1 MAAELDKIPPQNLE
15 AEQAVLGAMLL
26 DQEAVIIGS
35 EMLIGADFYRD
46 AHRLIFDAIRE
57 VEQQGGTVDLVTVS
71 EALRTRDVL
80 EKIGGMSY
88 LASLANMVP
97 TTAGIR
103 HYAKIVAEKSL
114 LRQLIRVT
122 NEINLKCYEEQDDI
136 QSLLGQAEQSI
147 FQIGRDTTG
156 QGLLPIR
163 NLIPEMVERIESL
176 SKRQEGLTGVPSYF
190 KALDQFTS
198 GWQASDLIILAARPS
213 MGKTALALNIAESAA
228 VRAKAPVAIFSLEM
242 SREQLL
248 QRLISARANIE
259 QTALRNGRLSGN
271 EWQKLVDAAAI
282 LSAAPIY
289 IDDTPGIAVTELR
302 SRARRL
308 KAEQDLQLI
317 LIDYLQ
323 LMTGERRHGG
333 GDNRQQEISEIS
345 RSLKAL
351 ARELKVPVIALSQLS
366 REVEKTAD
374 KRPGLSHLRESG
386 ALEQDADMVMFIY
399 REEYYDRNSDR
410 KGIAEI
416 IIAKHR
422 NGPVGTIELGFDDR
436 YTKFF
441 NLYSQPGEGSQGGN
455 NE

>member
-1 MAAELDKIPPQNLE
+1 MSTDLEKMPPHSNE

-26 DQEAVIIGS
+26 DREAVVVAS
-35 EMLIGADFYRD
+35 EMLTAADFYRD
-46 AHRLIFDAIRE
+46 AHRLIFGAIRDLE
-57 VEQQGGTVDLVTVS
+57 IRGDSVDLVTVT
-71 EALRTRDVL
+71 ENLRLKDSL
-80 EKIGGMSY
+80 EKVGGMSY

-103 HYAKIVAEKSL
+103 YYAKIVAEKAL

-122 NEINLKCYEEQDDI
+122 NDINLRCYEAKDETQF
-136 QSLLGQAEQSI
+136 LLGQAEQSI
-147 FQIGRDTTG
+147 FQIGRSAGG
-156 QGLLPIR
+156 QGLLSIR
-163 NLIPEMVERIESL
+163 DMIPDMVERIESL

-190 KALDQFTS
+190 KVLDQFTS
-198 GWQASDLIILAARPS
+198 GWQPSDLIILAARPS
-213 MGKTALALNIAESAA
+213 MGKTAFALNLAESAA
-228 VRAKAPVAIFSLEM
+228 VRAKVPVGVFSLEM

-248 QRLISARANIE
+248 LRLLSSRANIE
-259 QTALRNGRLSGN
+259 QTALRNGRLSGSD
-271 EWQKLVDAAAI
+271 WQKLVDAAAI

-289 IDDTPGIAVTELR
+289 IDDTPGITVSELR

-317 LIDYLQ
+317 LVDYLQ
-323 LMTGERRHGG
+323 LMSGDKKG

-351 ARELKVPVIALSQLS
+351 ARELKVPIIALSQLS

-399 REEYYDRNSDR
+399 REEYYDRNTER

-416 IIAKHR
+416 IVAKHR

-441 NLYSQPGEGSQGGN
+441 NLYGAPGEGRQGGN
-455 NE
+455 E

>member
-1 MAAELDKIPPQNLE
+1 MSTELDRNPPHNNE

-26 DQEAVIIGS
+26 DQEAVVIGA
-35 EMLIGADFYRD
+35 EMLTATDFYRD
-46 AHRLIFDAIRE
+46 AHRLIFDGIRE
-57 VEQQGGTVDLVTVS
+57 VELAGTGVDLVTVT
-71 EALRTRDVL
+71 EALRTKDAL
-80 EKIGGMSY
+80 DKCGGMSY
-88 LASLANMVP
+88 LAALANMVP

-103 HYAKIVAEKSL
+103 HYAKIVSEKAL

-122 NEINLKCYEEQDDI
+122 NDINLRCYEEQDEI

-147 FQIGRDTTG
+147 FQIGRNTSG

-163 NLIPEMVERIESL
+163 DMMPEMVERIESL
-176 SKRQEGLTGVPSYF
+176 SKRREGLTGIPSYF

-198 GWQASDLIILAARPS
+198 GWQSSDLVILAARPS
-213 MGKTALALNIAESAA
+213 MGKTAFALNLAESAA

-248 QRLISARANIE
+248 QRLISSRANIE
-259 QTALRNGRLSGN
+259 QTVLRNGRLSGDD
-271 EWQKLVDAAAI
+271 WQKLVDAAAI
-282 LSAAPIY
+282 LSASPIY
-289 IDDTPGIAVTELR
+289 IDDTPAITVTELR

-323 LMTGERRHGG
+323 LMTGDRRSG

-386 ALEQDADMVMFIY
+386 ALEQDADLVMFIY
-399 REEYYDRNSDR
+399 REEYYDRNTDR

-416 IIAKHR
+416 IVAKHR

-441 NLYSQPGEGSQGGN
+441 NMYGTASEGGQGG
-455 NE
+455 EHE

>member
-1 MAAELDKIPPQNLE
+1 MSTELDKMPPHSNE

-26 DQEAVIIGS
+26 DREAVVVAS
-35 EMLIGADFYRD
+35 ELLTAADFYRD
-46 AHRLIFDAIRE
+46 AHRLIFGAIRDLE
-57 VEQQGGTVDLVTVS
+57 IRGDSVDLVTVT
-71 EALRTRDVL
+71 ETLRQKDSL

-103 HYAKIVAEKSL
+103 YYAKIVSEKAL

-122 NEINLKCYEEQDDI
+122 NDINLRCYEAKDETQF
-136 QSLLGQAEQSI
+136 LLGQAEQSI
-147 FQIGRDTTG
+147 FQIGRSAGG

-163 NLIPEMVERIESL
+163 DMIPDMVERIENL

-190 KALDQFTS
+190 KVLDQFTS
-198 GWQASDLIILAARPS
+198 GWQPSDLIILAARPS
-213 MGKTALALNIAESAA
+213 MGKTAFALNLAESAA
-228 VRAKAPVAIFSLEM
+228 VRAKAPVGIFSLEM

-248 QRLISARANIE
+248 QRLLSSRANIE
-259 QTALRNGRLSGN
+259 QTALRNGRLSGSD
-271 EWQKLVDAAAI
+271 WQKLVDAAAI

-289 IDDTPGIAVTELR
+289 IDDTPGITVSELR

-308 KAEQDLQLI
+308 KAEQDLQMI
-317 LIDYLQ
+317 LVDYLQ
-323 LMTGERRHGG
+323 LMQGDKKG

-399 REEYYDRNSDR
+399 REEYYDRNSER

-416 IIAKHR
+416 IVAKHR

-441 NLYSQPGEGSQGGN
+441 NLYGTGEGRQGGN
-455 NE
+455 E

>member
-1 MAAELDKIPPQNLE
+1 MAAELEKIPPQNIE

-26 DQEAVIIGS
+26 DREAVIIGT
-35 EMLIGADFYRD
+35 EMLVSSDFYRD
-46 AHRLIFDAIRE
+46 AHRLIFDAIFQ
-57 VEQQGGTVDLVTVS
+57 VEHEGGTVDLVTVS
-71 EALRTRDVL
+71 EALRTKDAL
-80 EKIGGMSY
+80 EKVGGMSY
-88 LASLANMVP
+88 LASLVNMVP

-103 HYAKIVAEKSL
+103 HYAKIVAEKAL

-122 NEINLKCYEEQDDI
+122 NEINLMCYEEQEDI
-136 QSLLGQAEQSI
+136 QGILSHAEQSI
-147 FQIGRDTTG
+147 FQINRNTAG
-156 QGLLPIR
+156 QGLVPIR
-163 NLIPEMVERIESL
+163 SLIPEMVERIESL
-176 SKRQEGLTGVPSYF
+176 SKRPEGITGIPSYF

-198 GWQASDLIILAARPS
+198 GWQPSDLIILAARPS
-213 MGKTALALNIAESAA
+213 MGKTAFALNLAESAA
-228 VRAKAPVAIFSLEM
+228 VRAKVPVAIFSLEM

-259 QTALRNGRLSGN
+259 QTLLRNGRLSGS

-289 IDDTPGIAVTELR
+289 IDDTPGITVTELR

-323 LMTGERRHGG
+323 LMTSDRRRGSSE
-333 GDNRQQEISEIS
+333 NRQQEISEIS

-374 KRPGLSHLRESG
+374 KRPSLSHLRESG

-399 REEYYDRNSDR
+399 REEYYDRESER

-422 NGPVGTIELGFDDR
+422 NGPVGTVELGFDDR

-441 NLYSQPGEGSQGGN
+441 NLYQTGDI
-455 NE
+455 